1 MDISSDAISV
11 RSVRL
16 NNVLLGGRGYGVST
30 LLTEFLNRESLLDA
44 FCLLYNECDKE
55 SLRKRDKHIAEFVN
69 KYRSIIEE
77 TQRLRVNVK
86 DFSIRSLIGKG
97 YFGNVY
103 LVVEKQ
109 TCDIYAM
116 KKIRKSVVTTSQVRE
131 ERDIMSKRCS
141 EWITNLQYAF
151 QDNDHLYLIMEYLP
165 GGDLLGLMSRHGPF
179 DEHMARF
186 YLAEL
191 TLAINTLHSMGYV
204 HRDIKP
210 ENILID
216 RFGHIKLGDFGNA
229 AALDRDGHVF
239 SLSPVG
245 TPDYIAPE
253 LLQTI
258 STFKLTKN
266 MHDVSCDFW
275 SMGIIGYELV
285 CEVTPFHEDNV
296 HETYSKILTYCEE
309 SKLKELISFPTDLKL
324 SDHFKSLIESLVTN
338 PSKRLNYEEI
348 RKHPFFESVKW
359 ENQRSE
365 VPPIIPTLQG
375 EDDISNFEDFNRK
388 KTKILDTESN
398 KSTVTSAVN
407 SNEFSGKDLPFI
419 GYSFVH
425 MELQKIEHGALE
437 DARYAKLNNKLKE
450 EQAKHKERLG
460 EITKLKQELL
470 RAELKA
476 KQSNTQSRALDDA
489 KEEIIKMK
497 NIIKEKNNELATWRT
512 KIKTLQSSLKI
523 EQEMW
528 AKKEATI
535 TELLRMN
542 RQKYDEA
549 KNASDAAYEKRIL
562 EKKMEIAAIN
572 AKLDERESELS
583 LKIEECSRLQDAME
597 NYKEMLRQH
606 KEQSQRDREEF
617 EKNKTSLSEIYEQK
631 LTELRAKL
639 RHEKD
644 HKSRLTMELR
654 DVRTEL
660 DDTLIS
666 TRTSEEAK
674 IASAKSN
681 DDILKRLN
689 KEIEANNELH
699 KQNSELHHKYSEI
712 LKTIETLQQENN
724 RLERELQVA
733 ECGKN
738 LASSEIAAESS
749 PYETAPGSMSDI
761 RMIEEQLRADL
772 EVAKENET
780 SQKARAD
787 KLQEIVEKLEEMLE
801 RFNEQSLSP
810 TKPMPAPRNGNL
822 HVAAGD
828 ILEKQNE
835 RLEDK
840 LAAVREQMI
849 VERQSARSANL
860 ALWKI
865 EKQLEEALADKKMI
879 QRRME
884 LTEERIKKVQGERE
898 DVKRT
903 LKLSEESLKQR
914 EERID
919 ELKQEIT
926 NLKADILKEHRM
938 WEKAEKERI
947 ESKAEVMEHIS
958 KSKQLEDRLYDVQ
971 QKLHQCQQKC
981 DKLGIENTRLFREI
995 SDEREC
1001 HSCTQD
1007 QLSGTQI
1014 ELKNLKD
1021 NYERLKYAC
1030 TVTDNQL
1037 TEVEAMLEKE
1047 QKCNKA
1053 HQEKLDNLYAQLRE
1067 KEQLESEL
1075 KIKLRDEQSLNR
1087 TLESKTVCMSQE
1099 IQDHLN
1105 ALSEMKNKMADQQN
1119 HLIEQTTA
1127 LFATQEKVE
1136 VLQNENQNLQVVNE
1150 NLEREL
1156 ILLKEENARILSDLF
1171 HAKEEAQRLQQNLAD
1186 TSASNSEL
1194 QSEVQDMKRI
1204 LEEKENFFLQRDIK
1218 SDSTL
1223 AQHKKLIDYLQ
1234 LKVED
1239 LTQKKKKTLADKIF
1253 GHHSTTMTNKKELQ
1267 STIENSILYRTLQE
1281 ELKREKMR
1289 CKTLQEQLDKIQGN
1303 NINTLRRSPLKAK
1316 ENKVDVYSEKEH
1328 LKKTPTKQSH
1338 RQVGEDESKNKQS
1351 SSAPSPNKN
1360 TNEAKLPGESLNY
1373 IASHHRFELSL
1384 QEAASG
1390 ADNCAVCQ
1398 NPIVAGSPFW
1408 KCRECKDSVHR
1419 KCRGAAKQNC
1429 GGIALVIS
1437 GSTNKE
1443 NSVDIS
1449 EVLTQEPSAPKE
1461 ADLDTESIGK
1471 YSYEAK
1477 IDEPD
1482 AGNSDQSMPV
1492 NSIQK
1497 TLVYAI
1503 PSVQNGTPLE
1513 VACAYEIEEKKILLL
1528 GCNIGLYALH
1538 IQSQNLVHL
1547 AGVDAVSYIAIS
1559 QPLAKAIM
1567 VGSHGES
1574 LYQCDFRHLQSRCQ
1588 SSACLKPALEASV
1601 LELPF
1606 ANRTSAEKW
1615 QLVEISQESDQPLD
1629 TVAIAATS
1637 NRIVILKYDVKNQKF
1652 KPVRALDTAT
1662 AVTSIL
1668 YTRHSAI
1675 VTSDKFFEIDLS
1687 TYGAEEF
1694 VDVSDKSLSHVHN
1707 YTPVNALRISK
1718 HEFLLCFMENG
1729 IFVDEYGCRSR
1740 PYDIHWEYTPCGFL
1754 YRAPFLYVAHFQSLQ
1769 IIRIH
1774 RSYSQEIGH
1783 SATQKDSDAD
1793 VDDSISPIFKR
1804 SYLPF
1809 YMPTL
1814 LTGSGKLDAFVLAL
1828 QKSSGL
1834 QEIHILDALQ
1844 TFRQQHSDSVETIS
1858 SVGTSVTLSTI
1869 N

>member
-30 LLTEFLNRESLLDA
+30 LLAEFMNRESLLDA

-69 KYRSIIEE
+69 KYKSIIEE
-77 TQRLRVNVK
+77 TQRLRVNVR

-97 YFGNVY
+97 YFGEVY
-103 LVVEKQ
+103 LVLEKQ

-151 QDNDHLYLIMEYLP
+151 QDNEHLYLIMEYLP

-179 DEHMARF
+179 DEQMTRF

-191 TLAINTLHSMGYV
+191 TIAINALHCMGYV

-258 STFKLTKN
+258 STYKLTKN
-266 MHDVSCDFW
+266 KHDVSCDYW
-275 SMGIIGYELV
+275 SMGIIGFELV

-309 SKLKELISFPTDLKL
+309 SKLKELITFPADLKL
-324 SDHFKSLIESLVTN
+324 SNHFRSLIESLVTN
-338 PSKRLNYEEI
+338 PSKRLNYDAI
-348 RKHPFFESVKW
+348 RKHAFFENVKW
-359 ENQRSE
+359 ESLRSE
-365 VPPIIPTLQG
+365 VPPIIPTLQS

-388 KTKILDTESN
+388 KTKVINTGSN
-398 KSTVTSAVN
+398 KPPITSNVN
-407 SNEFSGKDLPFI
+407 SNEFCGKDLPFI

-476 KQSNTQSRALDDA
+476 KQSNTQSQALDDA
-489 KEEIIKMK
+489 KGEIVKMK

-572 AKLDERESELS
+572 AKLDEREAELS
-583 LKIEECSRLQDAME
+583 LKIEECARLQDTME

-606 KEQSQRDREEF
+606 KEQAQRDREEF
-617 EKNKTSLSEIYEQK
+617 EKNKMSLSEMYEQK

-666 TRTSEEAK
+666 TRSSEEAK
-674 IASAKSN
+674 KASAKSN

-689 KEIEANNELH
+689 KEIDANNELH
-699 KQNSELHHKYSEI
+699 KQNSELQHKYAEMSKIFES
-712 LKTIETLQQENN
+712 LQQENS

-738 LASSEIAAESS
+738 LAKSEIATESS

-780 SQKARAD
+780 TQKARAD

-810 TKPMPAPRNGNL
+810 TKPMPAPRIHNI
-822 HVAAGD
+822 AAGD

-849 VERQSARSANL
+849 VERQSARTANL
-860 ALWKI
+860 ALWKV
-865 EKQLEEALADKKMI
+865 EKQLEEALADKKMT

-884 LTEERIKKVQGERE
+884 LTEERIKKVQAERE
-898 DVKRT
+898 EAKRS

-919 ELKQEIT
+919 ELKQEIII
-926 NLKADILKEHRM
+926 LKADILKEHRM
-938 WEKAEKERI
+938 WETAEKERM
-947 ESKAEVMEHIS
+947 ESKSELMQQIS
-958 KSKQLEDRLYDVQ
+958 KCKQLEDRFGDLRQ
-971 QKLHQCQQKC
+971 QLHQWQQKC
-981 DKLGIENTRLFREI
+981 DKLGIENTRLFRDIGEEKE
-995 SDEREC
+995 S
-1001 HSCTQD
+1001 HGNTQD
-1007 QLSGTQI
+1007 QLSATQI

-1030 TVTDNQL
+1030 TVTDKQL

-1047 QKCNKA
+1047 QKCNKS
-1053 HQEKLDNLYAQLRE
+1053 HQEKLDTLYAQIRE

-1075 KIKLRDEQSLNR
+1075 KTKLREEQTLNR
-1087 TLESKTVCMSQE
+1087 TLETKTACLSQE
-1099 IQDHLN
+1099 IQDHLT
-1105 ALSEMKNKMADQQN
+1105 ALEDMKDKMAEQQQ
-1119 HLIEQTTA
+1119 HLVELTTA
-1127 LFATQEKVE
+1127 LYASQEKVE
-1136 VLQNENQNLQVVNE
+1136 VLQNETQSTQVANE
-1150 NLEREL
+1150 KLEREL

-1171 HAKEEAQRLQQNLAD
+1171 HAKEEAQGLQQDLSNSLA
-1186 TSASNSEL
+1186 TNSEL
-1194 QSEVQDMKRI
+1194 QGELQDFKRI

-1218 SDSTL
+1218 SEATL
-1223 AQHKKLIDYLQ
+1223 SQHKKLIDYLQ

-1253 GHHSTTMTNKKELQ
+1253 GHHSNAVPNKKELQ

-1289 CKTLQEQLDKIQGN
+1289 CRSLQEQLDKLQEN
-1303 NINTLRRSPLKAK
+1303 KASTMRRSPLKAK
-1316 ENKVDVYSEKEH
+1316 ENKIEQNDN
-1328 LKKTPTKQSH
+1328 LRKTPTKKILQ
-1338 RQVGEDESKNKQS
+1338 DESQNKGERLPSSPIKNG
-1351 SSAPSPNKN
+1351 
-1360 TNEAKLPGESLNY
+1360 NETHLAGESANY
-1373 IASHHRFELSL
+1373 APSHHRFELAL
-1384 QEAASG
+1384 QEGSG
-1390 ADNCAVCQ
+1390 GTDNCSVCQ
-1398 NPIVAGSPFW
+1398 NLIVAGSPFW

-1419 KCRGAAKQNC
+1419 KCRGSAKQDC
-1429 GGIALVIS
+1429 GGIGLILSGNANNGSSTDSIAALI
-1437 GSTNKE
+1437 
-1443 NSVDIS
+1443 
-1449 EVLTQEPSAPKE
+1449 QEPSAPQE
-1461 ADLDTESIGK
+1461 TDLDSESIGK

-1477 IDEPD
+1477 IDECG
-1482 AGNSDQSMPV
+1482 AGNSDQSSKSNLNKSTLV
-1492 NSIQK
+1492 FAITSIQ
-1497 TLVYAI
+1497 
-1503 PSVQNGTPLE
+1503 NETPLE
-1513 VACAYEIEEKKILLL
+1513 VTCAYEIEEKKILLL
-1528 GCNIGLYALH
+1528 GCNTGLYALH
-1538 IQSQNLVHL
+1538 IQTKNLVHI
-1547 AGVDAVSYIAIS
+1547 AGIDAVSCIAIS
-1559 QPLAKAIM
+1559 QTLAKAIM

-1588 SSACLKPALEASV
+1588 ASACLNPALEASV

-1615 QLVEISQESDQPLD
+1615 QLVQISQESDQPLD

-1637 NRIVILKYDVKNQKF
+1637 NRIVILKYDVKYQKF

-1694 VDVSDKSLSHVHN
+1694 LDLSDKTLSHTHS
-1707 YTPVNALRISK
+1707 YTPVSALRISK
-1718 HEFLLCFMENG
+1718 HEFLLCFMESG

-1754 YRAPFLYVAHFQSLQ
+1754 YRAPFLYVAHFQSVQ

-1774 RSYSQEIGH
+1774 RSYSQEVA
-1783 SATQKDSDAD
+1783 STSVQKDTEAD
-1793 VDDSISPIFKR
+1793 EDDSSSPNFKR
-1804 SYLPF
+1804 SYLTF

-1814 LTGSGKLDAFVLAL
+1814 LTESSKLGAFILAI
-1828 QKSSGL
+1828 QKSSGM
-1834 QEIHILDALQ
+1834 QEIHHVDALH
-1844 TFRQQHSDSVETIS
+1844 TFKQQHNDSVETIS
-1858 SVGTSVTLSTI
+1858 SVGTSITMSTI